1 MNHIVLLI
9 RIKKIKQFYKMNTS
23 LTSLKNFSV
32 VGVKTSFEDEGAHP
46 LNVYKLRSVTNKVG
60 LDLNI
65 KIGGAEAKTDFKMAM
80 EMDSDSVVAPMIE
93 SSFALSKFT
102 EYSKHHDITRG
113 INIESKQGVANLK
126 SILESKYVDDI
137 DYICIGRSDL
147 SNSYEQDEKYILSDE
162 FCDVVTDALT
172 MIKHRGLMTCMG
184 GTFDLRSYDFV
195 KFLYENELIDKV
207 ETRYIIFKADENF
220 ISNFD
225 DAITNAL
232 IFEYEYMKT
241 LHEDRRTE
249 MEEYSHRCDV
259 IKKRLAGHIDFV

>member
-1 MNHIVLLI
+1 
-9 RIKKIKQFYKMNTS
+9 MNTS
-23 LTSLKNFSV
+23 LSSLKKFSV

-46 LNVYKLRSVTNKVG
+46 LNVYKLRNVTNKVG

-80 EMDSDSVVAPMIE
+80 EMGSDSVVAPMIE
-93 SSFALSKFT
+93 SPFALSKFT

-113 INIESKQGVANLK
+113 INIESKQGITNLG
-126 SILESKYVDDI
+126 SILDSKYSDNI

-147 SNSYEQDEKYILSDE
+147 ANSYERSGNYILSDE
-162 FCDVVTDALT
+162 FCNVVTDALT
-172 MIKHRGLMTCMG
+172 MIKHKGLMTCMG
-184 GTFDLRSYDFV
+184 GTLESRSYDFV
-195 KFLYENELIDKV
+195 KFLYENKLIDKV
-207 ETRYIIFKADENF
+207 ETRYIIFKVDDNF

-225 DAITNAL
+225 DAITQAL

-241 LHEDRRTE
+241 LYEDKMSE
-249 MEEYSHRCDV
+249 MKEYSQRCDV